1 MWDRNGPGPRW
12 GFFQHAFVNLLAL
25 DVMMV
30 PLFILRLRQLK
41 VFENLVDN
49 LLLLFILRFE
59 FLKSDHIIVYD
70 VIFFTI
76 ISILTLFLKRHHIS
90 FLIFHHFF
98 FLKENSLRGLLHNWF
113 FLLLNLCVS
122 FSFNLLFR
130 EICEW
135 ALNRL
140 WFILLNCRQSCL
152 LVIFLN
158 CWPVKGYSADVDTI
172 DLNLL
177 ISFVI
182 GAFWCLL
189 VSCSTFRFGF
199 TSVLLFLLH
208 HIALNLFILLGLSL
222 YCFYISLR
230 RSCLYCFYILFIRGS
245 LLLHLLICNRFH
257 FSLLLKGLILDI
269 LNRLSLSELLVRCRF
284 RLDLLLCFLFILIL
298 NLRLLVDHNLR
309 FLLWLVHPLILARV
323 AQRPHVVF
331 ILHYDRFVL
340 HRASL
345 PYGNWVWL
353 LHQQPRSSFFVEEL
367 ADVNI
372 LIDILNLLRDDVLDA
387 EVQSFEFMLVIFRL
401 FS

>member
-1 MWDRNGPGPRW
+1 MLMFHLLDLLRPHYHIIWDINGPGPRW

-76 ISILTLFLKRHHIS
+76 ISILTLFLKRHHVS
-90 FLIFHHFF
+90 VLIFHRFF

-122 FSFNLLFR
+122 FCLNLLFR

-152 LVIFLN
+152 LIIFLN
-158 CWPVKGYSADVDTI
+158 CWPVEGYSADVDTI

-199 TSVLLFLLH
+199 TSALLFLLH
-208 HIALNLFILLGLSL
+208 HIALNLFISLGLSL
-222 YCFYISLR
+222 YCFYNS
-230 RSCLYCFYILFIRGS
+230 
-245 LLLHLLICNRFH
+245 
-257 FSLLLKGLILDI
+257 
-269 LNRLSLSELLVRCRF
+269 
-284 RLDLLLCFLFILIL
+284 
-298 NLRLLVDHNLR
+298 
-309 FLLWLVHPLILARV
+309 
-323 AQRPHVVF
+323 
-331 ILHYDRFVL
+331 
-340 HRASL
+340 
-345 PYGNWVWL
+345 
-353 LHQQPRSSFFVEEL
+353 
-367 ADVNI
+367 
-372 LIDILNLLRDDVLDA
+372 
-387 EVQSFEFMLVIFRL
+387 
-401 FS
+401 